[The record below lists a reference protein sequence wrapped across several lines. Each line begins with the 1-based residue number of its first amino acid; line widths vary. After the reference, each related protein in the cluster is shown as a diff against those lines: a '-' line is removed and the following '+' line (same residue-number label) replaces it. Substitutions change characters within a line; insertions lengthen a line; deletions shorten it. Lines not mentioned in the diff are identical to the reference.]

1 MDGTIER
8 FYATGKRKESIAKVW
23 VQAGNGKITV
33 NNKTLKEY
41 FCRES
46 LECIIKHPLITTE
59 TLESV
64 DITATVKGGG
74 LSGQSGAL
82 RLGISRALI
91 LTNADLRAP
100 LKIAGF
106 LTRDS
111 RAVERKKY
119 GQPGARKKIPILQEI
134 NANYSSSFNSS
145 ISFAIWQSFS

>member
-33 NNKTLKEY
+33 NNKSLKEY

-46 LECIIKHPLITTE
+46 LECIIKDPLITTE

-64 DITATVKGGG
+64 DIKATVQGGG

-91 LTNADLRAP
+91 LTNTDLRAP
-100 LKIAGF
+100 LKKAGF

-119 GQPGARKKIPILQEI
+119 GQPGARKKFQ
-134 NANYSSSFNSS
+134 
-145 ISFAIWQSFS
+145 FSKR

>member
-1 MDGTIER
+1 MQGTIEK

-23 VQAGNGKITV
+23 IRKGTGKISV
-33 NNKTLKEY
+33 NKKSIKEY

-59 TLESV
+59 TLETI
-64 DITATVKGGG
+64 DIQATVQGGG

-91 LTNADLRAP
+91 LTDSSLRTP
-100 LKIAGF
+100 LKKAGF

-111 RAVERKKY
+111 RTVERKKY
-119 GQPGARKKIPILQEI
+119 GQPGARKKFQ
-134 NANYSSSFNSS
+134 
-145 ISFAIWQSFS
+145 FSKR

>member
-23 VQAGNGKITV
+23 VQAGSGKITV
-33 NNKTLKEY
+33 INKSLKEY

-46 LECIIKHPLITTE
+46 LECVIKHPLITTE
-59 TLESV
+59 TLETV
-64 DITATVKGGG
+64 DIKATVKGGG

-91 LTNADLRAP
+91 LTDANLRAP
-100 LKIAGF
+100 LKKAGF

-119 GQPGARKKIPILQEI
+119 GQPGARKKFQ
-134 NANYSSSFNSS
+134 
-145 ISFAIWQSFS
+145 FSKR

>member
-1 MDGTIER
+1 MIER

-23 VQAGNGKITV
+23 VQAGKGNITV
-33 NNKTLKEY
+33 NNKSLKEY

-46 LECIIKHPLITTE
+46 LECIIKHPLIE
-59 TLESV
+59 TDTLKSI
-64 DITATVKGGG
+64 DIKATVKGGG

-91 LTNADLRAP
+91 LTNSSLRAP
-100 LKIAGF
+100 LKKAGF

-119 GQPGARKKIPILQEI
+119 ADLIELAIVFAFLFMIITIYVVLLGLILVI
-134 NANYSSSFNSS
+134 RNMIF
-145 ISFAIWQSFS
+145 

>member
-1 MDGTIER
+1 MEGTIEK

-23 VQAGNGKITV
+23 IQKGSGKISV
-33 NNKTLKEY
+33 NKKSIKDY

-59 TLESV
+59 TLETI
-64 DITATVKGGG
+64 DIQATVQGGG

-91 LTNADLRAP
+91 LTDSSLRAP
-100 LKIAGF
+100 LKKAGF

-111 RAVERKKY
+111 RTVERKKY
-119 GQPGARKKIPILQEI
+119 GQPGARKKFQ
-134 NANYSSSFNSS
+134 
-145 ISFAIWQSFS
+145 FSKR

>member
-1 MDGTIER
+1 MEGTIEK

-23 VQAGNGKITV
+23 IQKGNGKISV
-33 NNKTLKEY
+33 NNKSIKEY

-46 LECIIKHPLITTE
+46 LECIIKRPLITTDR
-59 TLESV
+59 LSSI
-64 DITATVKGGG
+64 DIQATVQGGG

-91 LTNADLRAP
+91 LTDSSLRGP
-100 LKIAGF
+100 LKKAGF

-119 GQPGARKKIPILQEI
+119 GQPGARKKFQ
-134 NANYSSSFNSS
+134 
-145 ISFAIWQSFS
+145 FSKR